1 MPSAI
6 RCNQAFTAIF
16 ILVSAAVAIL
26 VLTACA
32 GSVSTPEATAIASLP
47 SVSATMDPEQC
58 ELESALA
65 GAMLEDADALCEW
78 DVWGQAEQ
86 ALYVWAVCES
96 ASGTAMSAPAV
107 VRLDVDGHVTAV
119 SLPGNGA
126 NYGPDVRRL
135 FPRYVRKRIFAH
147 EYDARAA
154 MERIAE
160 RRGGGGFAIYLVDQ
174 AITAQEMLQAD
185 LGELRLEEAPIIS
198 LDDIVAYDPATHEIQ
213 LTDSAYGKIG
223 GLAVPVQGVPFVV
236 CVGRERIYGGA
247 FWASYS
253 SLSYEGIVID
263 TLPAMTDDPDRT
275 LRIELGYPESLELFV
290 GEDLRSHPRI
300 VESLAAANRLR

>member
-1 MPSAI
+1 MEPG
-6 RCNQAFTAIF
+6 Q
-16 ILVSAAVAIL
+16 
-26 VLTACA
+26 
-32 GSVSTPEATAIASLP
+32 G
-47 SVSATMDPEQC
+47 

-65 GAMLEDADALCEW
+65 GAMLEDSDALCEW

-86 ALYVWAVCES
+86 ALYLWAVCES

-135 FPRYVRKRIFAH
+135 FPPYVQKRIFAH
-147 EYDARAA
+147 EYDAGAA

-160 RRGGGGFAIYLVDQ
+160 RRGRGGFAIYLVDQ

-198 LDDIVAYDPATHEIQ
+198 LDDIVAYNLATHEIQ
-213 LTDSAYGKIG
+213 LTDSAYEKIG
-223 GLAVPVQGVPFVV
+223 GLAVPVQGAPFVV
-236 CVGRERIYGGA
+236 CVGHERIYGGA
-247 FWASYS
+247 FWTSYS

-263 TLPAMTDDPDRT
+263 TLPAMADDPDQA

-290 GEDLRSHPRI
+290 GEDPRSHFRI
-300 VESLAAANRLR
+300 VESLAAANKLR